1 MLEEILRTEVSN
13 MTYKTIVIDYAPK
26 AKEMAAAIERAA
38 NERAQEGWELMT
50 FSVTNSAK
58 AILVFRLPNAAQ
70 QQGKPIS
77 EENDNE
83 TRLKRSGQSNTK
95 SGGSIQR
102 QWQWP
107 CYRAKPWRTHWNHHR
122 RHRSWHDVGRCCGAL
137 HWSGSRCATEKTEN
151 RGTNKR

>member
-1 MLEEILRTEVSN
+1 MLEEILRTEVTS

-70 QQGKPIS
+70 QQRKSIP
-77 EENDNE
+77 EEIDNE
-83 TRLKRSGQSNTK
+83 TR
-95 SGGSIQR
+95 
-102 QWQWP
+102 
-107 CYRAKPWRTHWNHHR
+107 
-122 RHRSWHDVGRCCGAL
+122 
-137 HWSGSRCATEKTEN
+137 
-151 RGTNKR
+151 